1 MRRLP
6 LWTASLPD
14 RLPFWSRVQGDLPGG
29 RARGIFYDAAVLA
42 RAPQKMTAA
51 GFGDIL
57 AKLIAILDW
66 RLAWRLKMRIIAL

>member
-1 MRRLP
+1 
-6 LWTASLPD
+6 
-14 RLPFWSRVQGDLPGG
+14 
-29 RARGIFYDAAVLA
+29 
-42 RAPQKMTAA
+42 MTAA